1 MTFNLEKLQ
10 ELAQPRDEVAVERA
24 RYRKEN
30 REWIRLSQ
38 EIAIELHKYL
48 RNEHIT
54 QKKLAEM
61 LGVSA
66 VYVNKILKGGENLT
80 LETVCKIQS
89 AIGRQIIT
97 ISKND

>member
-10 ELAQPRDEVAVERA
+10 ELAQPRDEVAVERT
-24 RYRKEN
+24 RFRKEN

-54 QKKLAEM
+54 QKRFAEM

-80 LETVCKIQS
+80 LETVCKIQNT
-89 AIGRQIIT
+89 IGRQIIT